1 MINPMEELEYEV
13 YEAFEKLDKGEMP
26 SKSEVMALKFAC
38 GYTKPHAT
46 TMLDAIFNDFEKF
59 LLRKKNDN

>member
-1 MINPMEELEYEV
+1 
-13 YEAFEKLDKGEMP
+13 MP

-46 TMLDAIFNDFEKF
+46 TMLNAIFDDFEKIF
-59 LLRKKNDN
+59 TKEKK

>member
-13 YEAFEKLDKGEMP
+13 YKAFEKLDKGEMP

-46 TMLDAIFNDFEKF
+46 TMLDAIFNDFGKIFTKEEK
-59 LLRKKNDN
+59 